1 MEGRNNKKR
10 KENIKKV
17 KKVDKNAPCTI
28 FVMMDFLADKT
39 GSGRLSKSEALELLK
54 NASPIE
60 LGEAADR
67 VRRKLHGDNAYYAVN
82 AAITYSNICEALCP
96 ICSFSRKEGAVG
108 AYLLAADEVF
118 KRAKAFSEKG
128 AQEIHIIGGMYS
140 KLPLEYYLDVVKAVK
155 AADKNLNLVAFT
167 VSECVLVS
175 RVSGKSLGEV
185 IDMLVE
191 AGVNALPGGGAEI
204 FDESVRK
211 KISPNKLTA
220 SEWLGAMQIAHEH
233 SLRTNATMLYGH
245 IETPESVIDHL
256 FKLRD
261 QQDKSGGFKAFV
273 PLPFRKG
280 ASDIESKG
288 SGVYDLKICAIAR
301 LVLDNFAHIRV
312 PIPHFGDRMAQILL
326 NFGADDIGGTHWHEE
341 VAAAAGAARSN
352 RTEDFMRK
360 TIIAAGF
367 NPVKGTSNYGV

>member
-28 FVMMDFLADKT
+28 FVRMDFLADKT

-155 AADKNLNLVAFT
+155 AADK
-167 VSECVLVS
+167 
-175 RVSGKSLGEV
+175 
-185 IDMLVE
+185 I
-191 AGVNALPGGGAEI
+191 
-204 FDESVRK
+204 
-211 KISPNKLTA
+211 
-220 SEWLGAMQIAHEH
+220 
-233 SLRTNATMLYGH
+233 
-245 IETPESVIDHL
+245 
-256 FKLRD
+256 
-261 QQDKSGGFKAFV
+261 
-273 PLPFRKG
+273 
-280 ASDIESKG
+280 
-288 SGVYDLKICAIAR
+288 
-301 LVLDNFAHIRV
+301 
-312 PIPHFGDRMAQILL
+312 
-326 NFGADDIGGTHWHEE
+326 
-341 VAAAAGAARSN
+341 
-352 RTEDFMRK
+352 
-360 TIIAAGF
+360 
-367 NPVKGTSNYGV
+367 